1 MNSFKKLGAVARAT
15 TYSLSPRLS
24 RHHAAT
30 RIAVAGLS
38 LAIAMAFSLEG
49 ATAGPT
55 RPPAQPTSL
64 LPQNVGIGLP
74 TTDPVTITFAE
85 PMDPASM
92 ATALSL
98 RPQADF
104 RTLWRVDGRTLVILP
119 APRWQPD
126 ARYVVSIAAEAR
138 RADGSE
144 LGARKQVSFTTQTA
158 PIVSDFELRYVD
170 QPADHLMR
178 TLDESAASAS
188 TPSELPAPPDT
199 ASEVSTTTSITIGF
213 SAAMDRAD
221 VERRLVVSPAIPGS
235 VTWSGNSLVFMPE
248 GRLEPNAR
256 YALTVAGAH
265 DLLGNPLGG
274 DASFSFTTRV
284 GAQVV
289 KISPLDGAKDVTPA
303 EISLWFSQAMDVEAT
318 TPALTVT
325 DATSGAAVAG
335 KITWNDRGTQIRFT
349 PAKALAKGHT
359 INVSLADGAV
369 DTDRN
374 PVAGSW
380 SFRTKAPPPPPKPV
394 VRRAAA
400 APAPPADLQQYALWQ
415 INQSRAAYGFPAL
428 SLDPAITAVA
438 SAHAWDMLNYGYFS
452 HIGRDGSTVSVRL
465 SRAGIGYTAAG
476 ENICYLGS
484 GTGATAALNWC
495 HSTFMSEPYPGY
507 ANHIGNIL
515 GTRYSRIGIG
525 IAQSG
530 AKVIITW
537 DFAG

>member
-1 MNSFKKLGAVARAT
+1 
-15 TYSLSPRLS
+15 
-24 RHHAAT
+24 
-30 RIAVAGLS
+30 
-38 LAIAMAFSLEG
+38 MALSLEG
-49 ATAGPT
+49 AAAGPT
-55 RPPAQPTSL
+55 RPPAPPTSL
-64 LPQNVGIGLP
+64 LPQNVGAGLP

-85 PMDPASM
+85 PMDPASV

-119 APRWQPD
+119 APRWQTD

-170 QPADHLMR
+170 QPTDHLMR
-178 TLDESAASAS
+178 TLDESEAAAPTVSDV
-188 TPSELPAPPDT
+188 PVPADT
-199 ASEVSTTTSITIGF
+199 ASEVSTTTSVTIGF
-213 SAAMDRAD
+213 SADMDRAD
-221 VERRLVVSPAIPGS
+221 VERRLVVSPSIPARI
-235 VTWSGNSLVFMPE
+235 TWSGSSLVFTPE
-248 GRLEPNAR
+248 GRLEPDAR

-265 DLLGNPLGG
+265 DLRGNPLGG
-274 DASFSFTTRV
+274 DASFSFTTRL

-303 EISLWFSQAMDVEAT
+303 EVSLWFSQAMDVEAT
-318 TPALTVT
+318 TPAVT
-325 DATSGAAVAG
+325 DATSGAAIAG

-349 PAKALAKGHT
+349 PSKALAKGHT
-359 INVSLADGAV
+359 IIVSLADGAF

-380 SFRTKAPPPPPKPV
+380 SFRTKAPPPKAV

-400 APAPPADLQQYALWQ
+400 APAPPADLQQYALSQ
-415 INQSRAAYGFPAL
+415 INQSRAAYGLPAL

-465 SRAGIGYTAAG
+465 SRAGIGFTAAG

-515 GTRYSRIGIG
+515 GTRYSRVGIG

-530 AKVIITW
+530 GKVIIAW